1 MKLNIPFRQLFI
13 AIAAAGVFSACD
25 DAESNLSRLDP
36 NFPQQA
42 SSANNNKN
50 DDKVNPLLSQL
61 QFPKVRGGS
70 SEVIS
75 HSTSALGLNY
85 SIEWDHTLR
94 AQRWTCFY
102 FNASNSVQKW
112 NRSNWKNSTWGGDP
126 FQLDPDVPAN
136 EQPPVKGE
144 FSGSYYPGGG
154 YNSYYNRG
162 HICASQDRVCSKEAN
177 EQTFYMTNM
186 MPQVYAFNGGIWE
199 QMEIAVRD
207 RWNKSNFR
215 DVLYVVKGGTIDKP
229 NQILDHTKSGF
240 IVPRYFFM
248 ALLCKNGNSYKAMG
262 FWVEHLNEDHSKDAL
277 SQYVVSID
285 YLEELTGL
293 DFFCNLPDDIE
304 KEVEGASK
312 SQILKDW
319 NL

>member
-1 MKLNIPFRQLFI
+1 MKLNISFRHLFI
-13 AIAAAGVFSACD
+13 AIAAAAVITACD

-36 NFPQQA
+36 SFPQST
-42 SSANNNKN
+42 SSANANKN
-50 DDKVNPLLSQL
+50 DDKDNPLLSQL

-75 HSTSALGLNY
+75 HSTADLGLNY

-94 AQRWTCFY
+94 AQRWTCFV

-112 NRSNWKNSTWGGDP
+112 YRNNWKNTSWGGDP

-136 EQPPVKGE
+136 EQPRVTGE
-144 FSGSYYPGGG
+144 FSSSYYPGGG
-154 YNSYYNRG
+154 RDDFYNRG
-162 HICASQDRVCSKEAN
+162 HICASQDRVCSKDAN

-186 MPQVYAFNGGIWE
+186 MPQVHAFNDGIWK

-229 NQILDHTKSGF
+229 SQTLLPTKSGF

-248 ALLCKNGNSYKAMG
+248 ALLCKNGNSYKALG
-262 FWVEHLNEDHSKDAL
+262 FWVEHLNEDRSNDPL
-277 SQYVVSID
+277 SQYVVNID
-285 YLEELTGL
+285 YLEELTGI

-304 KEVEGASK
+304 KEVEGVSK
-312 SQILKDW
+312 SRILKDW